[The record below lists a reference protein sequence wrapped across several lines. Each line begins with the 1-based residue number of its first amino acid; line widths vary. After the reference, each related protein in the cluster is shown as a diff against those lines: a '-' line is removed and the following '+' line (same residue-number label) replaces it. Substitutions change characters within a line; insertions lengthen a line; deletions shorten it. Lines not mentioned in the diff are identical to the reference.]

1 MSTAD
6 NQTPTST
13 KIENPDVGLKLKI
26 NSSESTDILS
36 TPLSRPVAHYLDT
49 HSAVLQLQEA
59 GQSPEQAATLVRVLT
74 QSLQDAVTPIERSV
88 VSHRQ
93 LVKWNSACTHIFVFN
108 VYRN

>member
-6 NQTPTST
+6 NQTPTSP
-13 KIENPDVGLKLKI
+13 KIENPDVGLKLNI
-26 NSSESTDILS
+26 RSGEDTSSTA
-36 TPLSRPVAHYLDT
+36 LSRPVAHYLDT

-93 LVKWNSACTHIFVFN
+93 LVM
-108 VYRN
+108 